1 MKIAPGVRI
10 AALPA
15 LLVAG
20 CAPAPERPLDSGDQY
35 AFRLARTPYSAAMC
49 ISKNARARGGV
60 AAEER
65 TSGESGMEVVVR
77 GSGTTLAVAKIVR
90 AGTFSTADV
99 LVGKSVSGDRA
110 EFARSLV
117 SGC

>member
-1 MKIAPGVRI
+1 M
-10 AALPA
+10 
-15 LLVAG
+15 
-20 CAPAPERPLDSGDQY
+20 DSGDQF

-49 ISKNARARGGV
+49 IGKNAKARAGV

-65 TSGESGMEVVVR
+65 TLGDSGMEVVVR

-90 AGTFSTADV
+90 TATTGTGSLSSPTAFSTVDV
-99 LVGKSVSGDRA
+99 LVGKSVPGDRA
-110 EFARSLV
+110 EFARTLV